1 MSVMPDLMGG
11 VCLTPGEESS
21 QDGGPSQSRDP
32 EAMAEARVDI
42 RKLQQF
48 LMGQQV
54 NPSKAMCSKSTH
66 REGRLLLTLL
76 YLTPYFTSYLTLSY
90 RTSPSTIHLTL
101 LYLLPYDTLPYPL
114 PCLTPYLISF
124 LPFSLPDIVHHRVVH
139 LILLHEDVSLQYFI
153 PAVA

>member
-1 MSVMPDLMGG
+1 MGYFTIMLLPYISNSVEQTLLQLLVGTIDCSWIVHLP
-11 VCLTPGEESS
+11 TSS
-21 QDGGPSQSRDP
+21 TAGDDDASQAGRPSQGRDP

-54 NPSKAMCSKSTH
+54 NPSKAMCSKSPQSWHAAGRHLVLHWVITH
-66 REGRLLLTLL
+66 PLV
-76 YLTPYFTSYLTLSY
+76 
-90 RTSPSTIHLTL
+90 PSDIIHQ
-101 LYLLPYDTLPYPL
+101 
-114 PCLTPYLISF
+114 
-124 LPFSLPDIVHHRVVH
+124 RVVH